1 MDIDRIKSDLELS
14 RQLIEALD
22 QEKKITN
29 YIIFNEIEQREL
41 TKQLD
46 LQLLYLRKVHSY
58 CFYCAAEYHDERM
71 LAAKCGPIHLR
82 GKKVDKEVWII
93 YEN

>member
-1 MDIDRIKSDLELS
+1 MDTDRVKSDLELS
-14 RQLIEALD
+14 KNLIEALD

-29 YIIFNEIEQREL
+29 NLVINGNEQKEMS
-41 TKQLD
+41 KQLD

-71 LAAKCGPIHLR
+71 LAAKCGTIHLR
-82 GKKVDKEVWII
+82 GKKIEKEVIL
-93 YEN
+93 E